1 MMKPSPITPEYQKLV
16 DHCTPEGAEAGKMF
30 GMPCLK
36 IGGKAF
42 AGTYDKELVFKLT
55 GDAHAE
61 ALALP
66 NAHLFDPSDM
76 GRPMKEWVV
85 TPEITPQKAKKLVEA
100 AMTYAASATKTPSPS
115 KSKAVTKKRA
125 GDARAKK

>member
-1 MMKPSPITPEYQKLV
+1 MMKPSPVTPEYQKIV
-16 DHCTPEGAEAGKMF
+16 DAFTKEGAEAGTMF

-42 AGTYDKELVFKLT
+42 AGTYDKALVFKLS
-55 GDAHAE
+55 GEAHAE

-66 NAHLFDPSDM
+66 KAHLFDPSGA

-85 TPEITPQKAKKLVEA
+85 TPELTAQKAKKLAQA
-100 AMTYAASATKTPSPS
+100 AMAYVGSAK
-115 KSKAVTKKRA
+115 
-125 GDARAKK
+125 AKKK

>member
-1 MMKPSPITPEYQKLV
+1 MKPSPVTPEYQKLV
-16 DHCTPEGAEAGKMF
+16 DHFTSEGAEASKMF

-42 AGTYDKELVFKLT
+42 AGTYDKALVFKLT
-55 GDAHAE
+55 GDTHGE

-66 NAHLFDPSDM
+66 KAHLFDPSGM

-85 TPEITPQKAKKLVEA
+85 TPEITPQKAKKLGEA
-100 AMTYAASATKTPSPS
+100 AMQYAEAGAKAKSTA
-115 KSKAVTKKRA
+115 KSKKKA
-125 GDARAKK
+125 

>member
-1 MMKPSPITPEYQKLV
+1 MMKPSPVTPEYQKLV
-16 DHCTPEGAEAGKMF
+16 DAFTKDGAEASKMF

-42 AGTYDKELVFKLT
+42 AGTYDKALVFKLS
-55 GDAHAE
+55 GESHAE

-66 NAHLFDPSDM
+66 KAHLFDPSGT

-85 TPEITPQKAKKLVEA
+85 TPEITPAKAKKFASA
-100 AMTYAASATKTPSPS
+100 AMDYAQAAAKP
-115 KSKAVTKKRA
+115 KK
-125 GDARAKK
+125 K